1 MAAEE
6 LNRVN
11 EVGMESR
18 SPPHS
23 RSSNTLPNAVN
34 HPRIPLEIT
43 AVDLRLE
50 SVITMMMMMMKV
62 MLLMK
67 VSQPQRIIIQT
78 CQVIKP

>member
-23 RSSNTLPNAVN
+23 GSSNAFPNAVN

-50 SVITMMMMMMKV
+50 SVITMMMMMIG